1 MIKEFKLIHS
11 LSNQMIPGCV
21 QMVNKLCF
29 AGMLKHQ
36 HETVTVSYLEDVT
49 LLVASWVASDYIRRK
64 INMYV
69 IKDLGGVKKKQHTIR
84 KSKQTKSSKLPKK

>member
-36 HETVTVSYLEDVT
+36 HEMVTVSYLEDVT

-84 KSKQTKSSKLPKK
+84 KSKQTN

>member
-36 HETVTVSYLEDVT
+36 HVL
-49 LLVASWVASDYIRRK
+49 ASDGNCQLLRRCHTASSQ
-64 INMYV
+64 
-69 IKDLGGVKKKQHTIR
+69 LGCLRFYQEENKHVCDKRFRG
-84 KSKQTKSSKLPKK
+84 S

>member
-36 HETVTVSYLEDVT
+36 LETVTVSYLEDVT

-84 KSKQTKSSKLPKK
+84 KSKQTN

>member
-69 IKDLGGVKKKQHTIR
+69 IKDLGRVKKKQHTIR
-84 KSKQTKSSKLPKK
+84 KSKQTN